1 MGRCGYG
8 WARNVHPA
16 GLREEKGN
24 VGPEKIEKVGLEE
37 KKEPVRP
44 AESEK
49 TEEIREKEVP
59 GGARKEKRAR
69 GIRGERKNRGNP

>member
-49 TEEIREKEVP
+49 TEKIREKEVP
-59 GGARKEKRAR
+59 GGSESKKRACETR
-69 GIRGERKNRGNP
+69 EERKKRV